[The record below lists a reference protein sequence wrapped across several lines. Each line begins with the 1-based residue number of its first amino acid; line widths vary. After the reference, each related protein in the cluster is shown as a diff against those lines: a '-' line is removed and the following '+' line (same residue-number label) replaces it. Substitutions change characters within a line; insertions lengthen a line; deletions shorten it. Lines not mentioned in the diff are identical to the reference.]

1 VCLVSDEEALGQLLT
16 TFHTSAW
23 RLEALD
29 RYLSPGEEAGLAA
42 FLRGDPC
49 PPTDPELEAWLAALR
64 ALPSQGRYLGRVHAI
79 VGPLTPYLRYEIEWG
94 YAPMADAGEDIRI
107 LHRKAWADTPFGRQ
121 PPDFW
126 LIDDSVAVMNY
137 DGDGR
142 WLGMD
147 LVSEP
152 NDVAPY
158 RSLHDLAVRH
168 AVPLGEYLA
177 AMRAARL
184 DPSGMPREPGT
195 RIA

>member
-1 VCLVSDEEALGQLLT
+1 VSDEEALGRLLS
-16 TFHTSAW
+16 TFQKSAW

-29 RYLSPGEEAGLAA
+29 RYLSPGEQAGLAA
-42 FLRGDPC
+42 FLRGDLC
-49 PPTDPELEAWLAALR
+49 PPTDPELEGWLDVLR

-94 YAPMADAGEDIRI
+94 YAPMAAAGEDIRI
-107 LHRKAWADTPFGRQ
+107 LCRQTWTDMPFGRQ

-126 LIDDSVAVMNY
+126 LIDDTVAVMRY

-147 LVSEP
+147 LLTEPSE
-152 NDVAPY
+152 VAQY
-158 RSLHDLAVRH
+158 RSIRDLSVRH
-168 AVPLGEYLA
+168 AVPLGEYVA
-177 AMRAARL
+177 AMRAAPL
-184 DPSGMPREPGT
+184 DPSGMLLEPSK